1 DPPDRAALG
10 VGAAAGRPRRR
21 GPRPLGGLLD
31 GLARPGPGGGR
42 RGGALAGRRGR
53 HRDAPR
59 LPHPSPRRPRPR
71 RRPAPPPPPPR
82 PRPPRPRPAR
92 RRRAAAP
99 PPPPRRAAV
108 APSSR
113 APSTAAERSSAVA
126 WSSSSTVLSSWWSW
140 SWSSSPPGGRADPP
154 TGPPQARPSRA
165 PTAPRP
171 RPPQP
176 AGGVGWPA
184 TPGPPLIV
192 CGRASSSP
200 GRPPAAV
207 MVPTLRG
214 ATVGRPAARRE
225 PPPPGVRS
233 PLVDGAAQ
241 RRPPADPAPHDR
253 GAVAGAEPVERRRL
267 PQVAGVAAAPGAE
280 VGQHLPDGGVEGVD
294 LAVREAAGRPGGV
307 EPGPEEDLV
316 GQQVPDAGQA

>member
-1 DPPDRAALG
+1 P
-10 VGAAAGRPRRR
+10 AG
-21 GPRPLGGLLD
+21 
-31 GLARPGPGGGR
+31 
-42 RGGALAGRRGR
+42 
-53 HRDAPR
+53 
-59 LPHPSPRRPRPR
+59 
-71 RRPAPPPPPPR
+71 PPPR
-82 PRPPRPRPAR
+82 P
-92 RRRAAAP
+92 
-99 PPPPRRAAV
+99 AAV
-108 APSSR
+108 GP
-113 APSTAAERSSAVA
+113 SSAVPSWEGA
-126 WSSSSTVLSSWWSW
+126 ARSSGAASSGARSSSAGSSVETATGAALASSAS
-140 SWSSSPPGGRADPP
+140 SWSSDRRPATGHPPAPHRA
-154 TGPPQARPSRA
+154 ARA
-165 PTAPRP
+165 GPRP